1 MCYNGEEAYEIND
14 FQCHGFLSIYRTKIH
29 AHIYAFSQLSEQEN
43 NIYLFLKKQFNLNF
57 NCFLKLEL
65 LLFQWT

>member
-1 MCYNGEEAYEIND
+1 MIFSAMVFY
-14 FQCHGFLSIYRTKIH
+14 QSIEQKIH

-57 NCFLKLEL
+57 NCFLKLDL